1 VKTVAIPLSG
11 KEVFTEE
18 VNTMIGGLL
27 YATGDA
33 EKNTEKIVP
42 IIQELERATDGK
54 SLGYAILAVSYLFC
68 VLLGEA
74 EEIKNTTMR

>member
-1 VKTVAIPLSG
+1 MAIPLSG

-27 YATGDA
+27 YATRDA
-33 EKNTEKIVP
+33 KKKTEEIVP
-42 IIQELERATDGK
+42 IIQELERVTDGK
-54 SLGYAILAVSYLFC
+54 SLGYSIIAVSYLFC

>member
-1 VKTVAIPLSG
+1 MAIPLSG

-33 EKNTEKIVP
+33 KKNMEEIVP
-42 IIQELERATDGK
+42 IIQELERVTYGK
-54 SLGYAILAVSYLFC
+54 SLGYAIIAVSYLFC
-68 VLLGEA
+68 ELLGES